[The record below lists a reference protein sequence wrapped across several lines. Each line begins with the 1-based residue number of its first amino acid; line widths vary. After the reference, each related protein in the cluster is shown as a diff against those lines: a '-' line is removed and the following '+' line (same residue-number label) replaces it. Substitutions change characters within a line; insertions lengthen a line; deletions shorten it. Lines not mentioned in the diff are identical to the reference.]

1 MNQNPTQSKP
11 EDAEQP
17 SAEGLSSSVLLAV
30 LEPVLE
36 WYQSDEHEPREPL
49 DILRDIVIDLQ
60 TDRAE
65 NLKSAAKLANYR
77 RFVGKLAT
85 AKNKNEAW
93 GIAKCWA
100 PDELWRSIGFDL
112 ATDEE
117 RQAFIFG

>member
-1 MNQNPTQSKP
+1 MNEES
-11 EDAEQP
+11 EG
-17 SAEGLSSSVLLAV
+17 GLSIRVLLAV
-30 LEPVLE
+30 LEPVID
-36 WYQSDEHEPREPL
+36 WYQPDDQPEREPL
-49 DILRDIVIDLQ
+49 DILREIVADLQ
-60 TDRAE
+60 NDRAK
-65 NLKSAAKLANYR
+65 NLKEAATLANYR

>member
-1 MNQNPTQSKP
+1 MS
-11 EDAEQP
+11 ESE
-17 SAEGLSSSVLLAV
+17 SSSESREKAVLNDDLLAV
-30 LEPVLE
+30 LGPVLD
-36 WYQSDEHEPREPL
+36 WYQSDEHPERGTLE
-49 DILRDIVIDLQ
+49 ILRDIVADLQ

-65 NLKSAAKLANYR
+65 NLKSAAILANYR
-77 RFVGKLAT
+77 RFVGKLAV

-112 ATDEE
+112 TTDEE

>member
-1 MNQNPTQSKP
+1 MSDTENRDKAADLKLRGNDDEITRN
-11 EDAEQP
+11 
-17 SAEGLSSSVLLAV
+17 LLSVLQTPEANP
-30 LEPVLE
+30 EANP
-36 WYQSDEHEPREPL
+36 
-49 DILRDIVIDLQ
+49 DL
-60 TDRAE
+60 
-65 NLKSAAKLANYR
+65 LANYR